1 MQFELCFTEIILPLH
16 LQHQQPSQQHPQ
28 QQQQQGQQQGQQQQQ
43 QQAEAALGPQRGAA
57 YGTAPSPYHPYR
69 RSNTTTY
76 FPKM

>member
-1 MQFELCFTEIILPLH
+1 MQFELCFTEIILLLH

-28 QQQQQGQQQGQQQQQ
+28 QQQQQGQQQQQQQS
-43 QQAEAALGPQRGAA
+43 EAALGPQRGAA

-69 RSNTTTY
+69 RSNTGTTY